1 MAYLD
6 EIRAG
11 LASIAP
17 GYQEPI
23 HGFPQN
29 QPAWVMRS
37 DAQTSGVFF
46 CLPHEAHSV
55 VVFEEFANIR
65 LKTFQHHV
73 QGELRNCLLLHC
85 LDHTQREKFALVCA
99 DFLDPVRRD
108 FVSSNPSDW
117 WTEWSNL
124 MGNSS
129 GDQSPHAILGELL
142 VWRRMFQINQSM
154 RWSGPDSS
162 SHDLVG
168 TEFDV
173 EVKSTIKRYGKM
185 VTISG
190 EHQLSIAKGKKL
202 FLAFMRF
209 ENSLVDECID
219 STKAQLVRLG
229 AKDSDIEGRLE
240 KMGYQQ
246 GRSTRKKG
254 YLLQEAEIYEITN
267 EFPKITPASFVEGVT
282 PPGIEQIRYEIDLL
296 LIKPYST
303 LDSFSP

>member
-1 MAYLD
+1 LSITTSD
-6 EIRAG
+6 ESAGTATVEQICVAVPPRAAAEYRLIVMSAFAVPST
-11 LASIAP
+11 LATISELI
-17 GYQEPI
+17 
-23 HGFPQN
+23 
-29 QPAWVMRS
+29 
-37 DAQTSGVFF
+37 
-46 CLPHEAHSV
+46 
-55 VVFEEFANIR
+55 
-65 LKTFQHHV
+65 LKTFP
-73 QGELRNCLLLHC
+73 LDAALLTT
-85 LDHTQREKFALVCA
+85 DVA
-99 DFLDPVRRD
+99 
-108 FVSSNPSDW
+108 
-117 WTEWSNL
+117 
-124 MGNSS
+124 
-129 GDQSPHAILGELL
+129 
-142 VWRRMFQINQSM
+142 
-154 RWSGPDSS
+154 
-162 SHDLVG
+162 
-168 TEFDV
+168 DV